1 MRTTQVLNGVWEFSF
16 CGAEKPVPPFE
27 TREFTA
33 VPGCFDLMEPHCG
46 KRGYAVVKRKVF
58 AGGLVELFIDGLGI
72 KGEIFWDGV
81 SVGSAPYAYMPESF
95 VFDAGEKKSHE
106 LAVVLDN
113 RFCEDFD
120 PCFDFYGYGGI
131 YGDVT
136 LTLLPA
142 THIER
147 VLISTEDYKKG
158 TIRVRAS
165 VSGGFS
171 GEARM
176 VFDTGFEKTVRM
188 ENGRYDGTFS
198 LPDFRLWSVE
208 EPSLHTLD
216 FSIPGDEVVE
226 SFGIREF
233 RTEGRHIL
241 LNGKPVKLLGFNRHE
256 SHPETGAAMPV
267 QLIASDLRLLKANG
281 FNFVRGSHY
290 PQRAALLELCDKM
303 GILVWEETIGWGV
316 RPPLLHDE
324 KFLSRQ
330 LEQVERLT
338 LRNFNHP
345 CIVIKAFL
353 NENRCEFEETRRVI
367 RSLYD
372 RIRSVD
378 EHALISFA
386 SNRYEEDV
394 TTDIVDVVSM
404 NPYPGWYDSTPETIS
419 TTDRVKPR
427 LQELSD
433 FLPKDKPF
441 LISEIGAE
449 ALLGFR
455 DPLKTYWS
463 EEYQAELLCECF
475 DYVLDHDDCAGVAVW
490 HFADTRSYVC
500 GNQIYGRARGFN
512 NKGILDEY
520 RRPKLAW
527 TAVTALLRERGKR

>member
-46 KRGYAVVKRKVF
+46 KRGYAVVKRQVF

-95 VFDAGEKKSHE
+95 VFDAGAEKWHE

-120 PCFDFYGYGGI
+120 PFFDFYGYGGI

-136 LTLLPA
+136 LTLLPE

-147 VLISTEDYKKG
+147 ILISTEDYETG

-165 VSGGFS
+165 VSGNFS
-171 GEARM
+171 GEAKM

-188 ENGRYDGTFS
+188 ENGRYDGTFA
-198 LPDFRLWSVE
+198 LPDYRLWSVE

-226 SFGIREF
+226 SFGIREV
-233 RTEGRHIL
+233 RTEGRRIL

-303 GILVWEETIGWGV
+303 GILVWEETIG
-316 RPPLLHDE
+316 
-324 KFLSRQ
+324 
-330 LEQVERLT
+330 
-338 LRNFNHP
+338 
-345 CIVIKAFL
+345 
-353 NENRCEFEETRRVI
+353 
-367 RSLYD
+367 
-372 RIRSVD
+372 
-378 EHALISFA
+378 
-386 SNRYEEDV
+386 
-394 TTDIVDVVSM
+394 
-404 NPYPGWYDSTPETIS
+404 
-419 TTDRVKPR
+419 
-427 LQELSD
+427 
-433 FLPKDKPF
+433 
-441 LISEIGAE
+441 
-449 ALLGFR
+449 
-455 DPLKTYWS
+455 
-463 EEYQAELLCECF
+463 
-475 DYVLDHDDCAGVAVW
+475 
-490 HFADTRSYVC
+490 
-500 GNQIYGRARGFN
+500 
-512 NKGILDEY
+512 
-520 RRPKLAW
+520 
-527 TAVTALLRERGKR
+527 